1 MIAKKDLELLENSA
15 VKLTLTIKKDAVKK
29 EYDALVNKYAKSAH
43 IKGFRPGKVPASV
56 LIQKFGDSLKAE
68 TTMNVMEE
76 GLKAAYDQI
85 EQKPLPY
92 ATPEV
97 DGDPLVDLESDFT
110 FTVTFDVF
118 PEIKLGAWEG
128 LAVEEPV
135 CKITDEDLSR
145 ELEALRDQNSMVVE
159 KSEGKVEEGNIIN
172 INYAELD
179 DQGAEIEGSKRE
191 DFVFTVGSGYNLYK
205 LDDDVKGM
213 AKEEEKVIEKTF
225 PGDFEHKELAGS
237 TRKIKVKVNNIKV
250 KELPALDDELA
261 QDVSDQFKTLEDL
274 KKSIKENL
282 EKQLESRLDQI
293 KKDSVMEQLVAASE
307 IPVPN
312 SMVQAE
318 LDNQWQN
325 FLMQSRMPEEQ
336 ILQILEIQN
345 KKKED
350 LLGEWRPSAE
360 KSIKSYL
367 ILNKLQEEFKLEITD
382 EELDGEIK
390 VQAEASQM
398 TFEETKEYLQKNGMT
413 EYLKNDLINKKLFE
427 KVLGAAKI
435 TKGKKTSFL
444 DLTGK
449 NQ

>member
-15 VKLTLTIKKDAVKK
+15 VKLTLTIEKDAVKT
-29 EYDALVNKYAKSAH
+29 EYDNLVKKYTKDAH
-43 IKGFRPGKVPASV
+43 IKGFRPGKVPPSV

-68 TTMNVMEE
+68 TTVNVMEE
-76 GLKAAYDQI
+76 GLKVAYGEI

-97 DGDPLVDLESDFT
+97 DGDPLVDLDSDFT

-118 PEIKLGAWEG
+118 PEIKLGAYEG
-128 LAVEEPV
+128 LELEEPA
-135 CKITDEDLSR
+135 CKITDEDVAW
-145 ELEALRDQNSMVVE
+145 ELESIRDQNSMVVE
-159 KSEGKVEEGNIIN
+159 KSQGKVEEGDIIN

-179 DQGAEIEGSKRE
+179 ESGAEIEDARRE

-205 LDDDVKGM
+205 LDKDVTGM
-213 AKEEEKVIEKTF
+213 AKDEEKVIEKTF
-225 PGDFEHKELAGS
+225 PEDFDNSELAG
-237 TRKIKVKVNNIKV
+237 TTKKLKVKVNNIKV
-250 KELPALDDELA
+250 KDLPALDDELA
-261 QDVSDQFKTLEDL
+261 QDVSDEFKTLDDL
-274 KKSIKENL
+274 KKSIRERLEN
-282 EKQLESRLDQI
+282 QLKSRLDQM
-293 KKDSVMEQLVAASE
+293 KKDSLIEKILETSTV
-307 IPVPN
+307 PVPK
-312 SMVQAE
+312 SMVEAE

-345 KKKED
+345 KKKDD
-350 LLGEWRPSAE
+350 LLGEWKPGAE

-367 ILNKLQEEFKLEITD
+367 ILNKLQEEVKIEVTD
-382 EELDGEIK
+382 EEIDQEIK
-390 VQAEASQM
+390 VQAEASKM
-398 TFEETKEYLQKNGMT
+398 TFEETKEYIQKNGMT

-427 KVLGAAKI
+427 KLFSQSKI
-435 TKGKKTSFL
+435 KKGKKISFL